1 MAQAKKQTFFNTSW
15 DKRAGWEKGVIIGGV
30 VIGAILAR
38 RQFNVWREKLAAA
51 RQNAAMNQDALILTG
66 QGQRLSHTATQYFGY
81 ADTLYT
87 AMNSD
92 WYNPFSAGTD
102 EEGIQDVM
110 RQMKSDLDVFEL
122 IKAFGKR
129 DGYTL
134 GEWLA
139 DEFSSSDKE
148 FYINEPLRRNGVK
161 FQF

>member
-15 DKRAGWEKGVIIGGV
+15 DKREGWEKKVIIGGV
-30 VIGAILAR
+30 IGSAVLIRYLIKLYT
-38 RQFNVWREKLAAA
+38 EKAAAA
-51 RQNAAMNQDALILTG
+51 RITNAMNEDTLILTG
-66 QGQRLSHTATQYFGY
+66 QGQRLTHTNSQYFGY

-87 AMNSD
+87 GMNSD

-110 RQMKSDLDVFEL
+110 RQMKTDLDVFEL